1 MTRAEF
7 AEREL
12 DIMSI
17 LWRRGSATVAEV
29 RAELAEELAY
39 TSVLSA
45 LQALEEKG
53 YVDHEQEGRA
63 YRYRPL
69 VAADD
74 AGETALTRVLDK
86 IFHGSAEQLLAQ
98 LVSDRRIPP
107 AELKRMRKLLAE
119 REAALRRVRRYGYLE
134 G

>member
-1 MTRAEF
+1 MTEPAF
-7 AEREL
+7 TEREL

-29 RAELAEELAY
+29 REELSDDLAY

-45 LQALEEKG
+45 LQTLEEKG
-53 YVDHEQEGRA
+53 YVDHEAAGRA

-69 VAADD
+69 VAADA
-74 AGETALTRVLDK
+74 AGGTALTRVLDK

-98 LVSDRRIPP
+98 LVSERQIGP
-107 AELKRMRKLLAE
+107 AELKRMRKLLQDRLKEAE
-119 REAALRRVRRYGYLE
+119 
-134 G
+134 

>member
-1 MTRAEF
+1 MAEPAF
-7 AEREL
+7 TQREL

-29 RAELAEELAY
+29 REELSDELAY

-45 LQALEEKG
+45 LQTLEEKG
-53 YVDHEQEGRA
+53 YVDHEAVGRA

-69 VAADD
+69 IAADA
-74 AGETALTRVLDK
+74 AGGTALTRLLDK

-98 LVSDRRIPP
+98 LVSEREIAP
-107 AELKRMRKLLAE
+107 AELKRMRKLLQDRLKEAE
-119 REAALRRVRRYGYLE
+119 
-134 G
+134 

>member
-1 MTRAEF
+1 MPEPLFTG
-7 AEREL
+7 REL

-29 RAELAEELAY
+29 REELSDDLAY

-45 LQALEEKG
+45 LQTLEEKG
-53 YVDHEQEGRA
+53 YVDHEPAGRA

-69 VAADD
+69 VAADA
-74 AGETALTRVLDK
+74 AGGTALSRVLDK

-98 LVSDRRIPP
+98 LVSEREIPP
-107 AELKRMRKLLAE
+107 DELKRMRKLLLE
-119 REAALRRVRRYGYLE
+119 RL
-134 G
+134 

>member
-1 MTRAEF
+1 MAEPAF
-7 AEREL
+7 TQREL

-29 RAELAEELAY
+29 REELSDELAY

-45 LQALEEKG
+45 LQTLEEKG
-53 YVDHEQEGRA
+53 YVDHEAVGRA

-69 VAADD
+69 VAADA
-74 AGETALTRVLDK
+74 AGGTALTRLLDK

-98 LVSDRRIPP
+98 LVSEREIAP
-107 AELKRMRKLLAE
+107 AELKRMRKLLQDRLKEAE
-119 REAALRRVRRYGYLE
+119 
-134 G
+134 